1 MTSMMLAGFGFL
13 IFGFMIA
20 MYQLW
25 RVYRRGRIRE
35 REVASKLME
44 SAWTRTQKTDEGSSS
59 FCRSPGDAPG
69 DEEHH

>member
-1 MTSMMLAGFGFL
+1 MTSMMLIGFGFL
-13 IFGFMIA
+13 VAGFLIA

-44 SAWTRTQKTDEGSSS
+44 SAWARTEKS
-59 FCRSPGDAPG
+59 
-69 DEEHH
+69 DEEL